1 MRRRKFIT
9 LIGGAATWPL
19 AARAQ
24 ALAGSV
30 PRIGILWPGVSPP
43 ASPRMESFR
52 RGLRE
57 LGFVDGRNVA
67 IELRYSREGPQR
79 LPDLAAELVQMNVDL
94 IYTAGDLAPKVA
106 QQVTRTIPIVAITDD
121 ILGAGLVASLSEP
134 GANITGLTI
143 LASELSAKRLEILK
157 NIVPGAS
164 RVAALWDPTT
174 GKSQVIATQNAAQFL
189 NVDLQVLE
197 VRHRDDLARA
207 FEAARKERAEAL
219 STFSSPFLA
228 SLYREIIGLAEQ
240 NRLPAIYQWREH
252 VEAGGLAS
260 YGPNLA
266 EMWRQSAKMVAK
278 ILGGA
283 KPIDMPVEQPAK
295 FELVINHNTAKA
307 LGLELPL
314 ALLIRADDLID

>member
-1 MRRRKFIT
+1 VKRRDFMT
-9 LIGGAATWPL
+9 LLGGAAVWPL

-24 ALAGSV
+24 LAGSV

-52 RGLRE
+52 RGLRD

-67 IELRYSREGPQR
+67 IELRYSREGAQR

-106 QQVTRTIPIVAITDD
+106 QQATRTIPIVAITDD
-121 ILGAGLVASLSEP
+121 MLGAGLVASLSEP

-174 GKSQVIATQNAAQFL
+174 GKSQVTATQNAAQFL

-197 VRHRDDLARA
+197 VRHRDELARA
-207 FEAARKERAEAL
+207 FETARKERAEAL

-260 YGPNLA
+260 YGANLA

-295 FELVINHNTAKA
+295 LELVINQNTAKA

-314 ALLIRADDLID
+314 ALLIRADDLIE

>member
-1 MRRRKFIT
+1 MKRRDFMT
-9 LIGGAATWPL
+9 LLGGAAVWPL

-24 ALAGSV
+24 LAGSV

-52 RGLRE
+52 RGLRD

-67 IELRYSREGPQR
+67 IELRYSREGAQR

-106 QQVTRTIPIVAITDD
+106 QQATRTIPIVAITDD
-121 ILGAGLVASLSEP
+121 MLGAGLVASLSEP

-174 GKSQVIATQNAAQFL
+174 GKSQVTATQNAAQFL

-197 VRHRDDLARA
+197 VRHRDELARA
-207 FEAARKERAEAL
+207 FETARKERAEAL

-260 YGPNLA
+260 YGANLA

-295 FELVINHNTAKA
+295 LELVINQNTAKA

-314 ALLIRADDLID
+314 ALLIRADDLIE

>member
-1 MRRRKFIT
+1 MRRRELIM
-9 LIGGAATWPL
+9 LIGGAAAWPL

-24 ALAGSV
+24 ALTGRV

-57 LGFVDGRNVA
+57 LGYVDGRNVA
-67 IELRYSREGPQR
+67 IELRYSREGPQH

-106 QQVTRTIPIVAITDD
+106 QKATRTIPIVAITDD
-121 ILGAGLVASLSEP
+121 MLGAGLVASLSEP

-143 LASELSAKRLEILK
+143 LASELSTKRLEILK

-174 GKSQVIATQNAAQFL
+174 GKSQIIATQNAAQLL

-197 VRHRDDLARA
+197 VRHRDDLTRA
-207 FEAARKERAEAL
+207 FETARKERAEAL

-228 SLYREIIGLAEQ
+228 SLYREIIDLAAQ

-260 YGPNLA
+260 YGANLA

-295 FELVINHNTAKA
+295 LELVINNSTAKA